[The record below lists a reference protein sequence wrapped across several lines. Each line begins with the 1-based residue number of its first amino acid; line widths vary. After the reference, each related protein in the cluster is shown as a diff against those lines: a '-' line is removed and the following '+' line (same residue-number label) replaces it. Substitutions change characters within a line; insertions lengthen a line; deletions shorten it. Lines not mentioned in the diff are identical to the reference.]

1 MSTRKTASKR
11 QTNTPTP
18 TPESTGGGGTA
29 PIFATSQVS
38 RFHTETLTTLS
49 NDIDIKDVTL
59 AIGPRTLLAGAN
71 LRLFRGVHY
80 GLVGQNGVG
89 KSTLLKALGHKLLAG
104 FPSNVRVLYVEQ
116 LEGADMARP
125 VVRVV
130 MDADRAAARARREL
144 KRVQGA
150 LEADDPAEVA
160 RVMREVRMDR
170 LRDEM
175 EAAEKVALERSGARG
190 ADARKRLIEQE
201 KLVEEARAKNA
212 EPLSPEEITRASAE
226 AQELLT
232 ELFGAMD
239 LYGEEAA
246 EAKARSILKGL
257 RFPPAWQDRPLG
269 ELSGGWRIRV
279 ALASALHIEPDI
291 LLLDEPTNHL
301 DLPAIVWLQ
310 DYLSQLADTTIVTV
324 SHDRAFLNA
333 VAEEIIVFKNQT
345 LTYHVGDFDE
355 YLEHTEEKRK
365 YLEKMADAIAKKK
378 AAAEKTVQAA
388 MSQARKAGDDKK
400 MAQAAS
406 RQRKLERIGMEV
418 NDKGHRFKLNRDRGG
433 YHTKVRDDVVL
444 EQIEQAPSWSIPDPA
459 PLRQAGAIIEV
470 EGVSV
475 GYDKRQPPLVSDVT
489 LNIGQTARIAIVGAN
504 GSGKTTLV
512 KALVGDIPPLKGKI
526 NRHLSA
532 KIGYFTQHHVDELH
546 GYSVETSALSLL
558 MEKNPE
564 NREQDCYAHLGK
576 YGIKGSIALQPLR
589 SLSGGQMV
597 RVAFALS
604 TFGSSP
610 HLLILDEPTNHL
622 DYLTTEALIVALKEF
637 SGAVVIVSHDQ
648 FFVSEV
654 AEQVYAVRKKK
665 LELLEGG
672 MEDYMPFNEYQV
684 VGRHLPTEA
693 EPTPKIYRMRIFA
706 PNEVVA
712 KSRFWYFL
720 RQLKKVKKASG
731 EIIGV
736 NVIHEKKPLK
746 IKNFGIWLRYD
757 SRSGTHN
764 MYKEFREL
772 SRADA
777 VKALY
782 QDMAA
787 RHRARFRSIHILRVV
802 EIEKSEDI
810 RRPYIKQLLVPKLK
824 FPLPHRVQKVRSTF
838 VAHRP
843 STF

>member
-1 MSTRKTASKR
+1 MSSRKASSKR
-11 QTNTPTP
+11 PQQSTPAGHDSIELP
-18 TPESTGGGGTA
+18 A
-29 PIFATSQVS
+29 IVATSQVS

-49 NDIDIKDVTL
+49 NDIDLKDVTVT
-59 AIGPRTLLAGAN
+59 IGSRTLLSGAN
-71 LRLFRGVHY
+71 LRLFHGVHY

-89 KSTLLKALGHKLLAG
+89 KSTLLKAIGYNLLAG

-116 LEGADMARP
+116 LEGADMSRP
-125 VVRVV
+125 VVQVV
-130 MDADRAAARARREL
+130 MDADRKAARARSEL
-144 KRVQGA
+144 KVLQGA
-150 LEADDPAEVA
+150 MEADDPAEVA
-160 RVMREVRMDR
+160 RVLRAVKKER
-170 LRDEM
+170 LQEEL
-175 EAAEKVALERSGARG
+175 EAAEKIALERSGARG
-190 ADARKRLIEQE
+190 ADARKKLVEQE
-201 KLVEEARAKNA
+201 KRMADAVESSAQPLSEEEIARA
-212 EPLSPEEITRASAE
+212 PIE
-226 AQELLT
+226 AHELLSQ
-232 ELFGAMD
+232 LFAAMD

-257 RFPPAWQDRPLG
+257 RFPVDWQDRPLG
-269 ELSGGWRIRV
+269 ELSGGWRIRA
-279 ALASALHIEPDI
+279 ALASALQIEPDI

-301 DLPAIVWLQ
+301 DLPAIIWLQ
-310 DYLSQLADTTIVTV
+310 DYLSQLSETTIVTV

-333 VAEEIIVFKNQT
+333 ITDEIIVFKNQT
-345 LTYHVGDFDE
+345 LTYHVGNFDE

-365 YLEKMADAIAKKK
+365 YKERMAEAIERKK
-378 AAAEKTVQAA
+378 AAAEKAVQAA
-388 MSQARKAGDDKK
+388 ISQARKAGDDKK

-406 RQRKLERIGMEV
+406 KQRKLERMGMEV
-418 NDKGHRFKLNRDRGG
+418 NEKGHRFKLNRDRAG
-433 YHTKVRDDVVL
+433 YHFSARAAVEVEKA
-444 EQIEQAPSWSIPDPA
+444 EQAPIWSIPDPE
-459 PLRQAGAIIEV
+459 PLRQGGAIIEV
-470 EGVSV
+470 ESVSL
-475 GYDKRQPPLVSDVT
+475 GYDKKQPLLEDVT
-489 LNIGQTARIAIVGAN
+489 LNIGQSARIAFVGAN

-512 KALVGDIPPLKGKI
+512 KALVGDLRPLKGQI
-526 NRHLSA
+526 SRHLSA
-532 KIGYFTQHHVDELH
+532 KLGYFTQHHVDELH
-546 GYSVETSALSLL
+546 QHPVNTTALSLL
-558 MEKNPE
+558 QQRNSDSAEGE
-564 NREQDCYAHLGK
+564 CRAHLGK
-576 YGIKGSIALQPLR
+576 YGIKGSTALQPLR

-597 RVAFALS
+597 RVAFALM
-604 TFGSSP
+604 TFGTSP

-622 DYLTTEALIVALKEF
+622 DYLTTEALIMALKEYA
-637 SGAVVIVSHDQ
+637 GAVAIVSHDQ

-654 AEQVYAVRKKK
+654 AEEIYAVRNRK
-665 LELLEGG
+665 LYLLDGG
-672 MEDYMPFNEYQV
+672 MEEYMPFQEYQV

-802 EIEKSEDI
+802 EIEKSEDV

-843 STF
+843 ATF

>member
-1 MSTRKTASKR
+1 MSSTRKTASRR
-11 QTNTPTP
+11 QTPTP
-18 TPESTGGGGTA
+18 KHSGVDPGT
-29 PIFATSQVS
+29 IVATSQVS
-38 RFHTETLTTLS
+38 RFHTETLSTLS
-49 NDIDIKDVTL
+49 NDVDLKDVNLT
-59 AIGPRTLLAGAN
+59 IGGRTLLAGAN
-71 LRLFRGVHY
+71 LRLFHGVHY

-89 KSTLLKALGHKLLAG
+89 KSTLLRAIGHNLLAG
-104 FPSNVRVLYVEQ
+104 FPSNIRVLYAEQ
-116 LEGADMARP
+116 LEGTDMSRP
-125 VVRVV
+125 VVQVV
-130 MDADRAAARARREL
+130 MDADHKGARARREL
-144 KRVQGA
+144 KAVQSA
-150 LEADDPAEVA
+150 LEADDHAEIA
-160 RVMREVRMDR
+160 RVMRQVKLER
-170 LRDEM
+170 LKDDLH
-175 EAAEKVALERSGARG
+175 AADKIALERSGARG

-201 KLVEEARAKNA
+201 KRMEDAVAAET
-212 EPLSPEEITRASAE
+212 EPLTPDEITHAAAE
-226 AQELLT
+226 AQQLLT
-232 ELFGAMD
+232 ELFAAMD

-257 RFPPAWQDRPLG
+257 RFPPGWHDRPLG

-279 ALASALHIEPDI
+279 ALASALHIEPDV

-301 DLPAIVWLQ
+301 DLPAIIWLQ

-333 VAEEIIVFKNQT
+333 VADEIVVFKDQT
-345 LTYHVGDFDE
+345 LKYHDGNFDE

-365 YLEKMADAIAKKK
+365 YMQRMAEAIDRKK
-378 AAAEKTVQAA
+378 AAAEKTVQNA

-433 YHTKVRDDVVL
+433 FHLTTRADAEVEKT
-444 EQIEQAPSWSIPDPA
+444 EQAPTWSIPDPV
-459 PLRQAGAIIEV
+459 PLRQGGAIVEV
-470 EGVSV
+470 EGVYL
-475 GYDKRQPPLVSDVT
+475 GYDRKQPPIVADVT
-489 LNIGQTARIAIVGAN
+489 LNISQTARLAIVGAN
-504 GSGKTTLV
+504 GCGKTTLV
-512 KALVGDIPPLKGKI
+512 KALVGDIAPLKGQI
-526 NRHLSA
+526 TRHLSA
-532 KIGYFTQHHVDELH
+532 KIGYFTQHHVDDLH
-546 GYSVETSALSLL
+546 KHPVETSALSLL
-558 MEKNPE
+558 LEKDPE
-564 NREQDCYAHLGK
+564 HREQDCFAHLGK
-576 YGIKGSIALQPLR
+576 YGIKGQIALQPLG

-597 RVAFALS
+597 RVAFALT

-622 DYLTTEALIVALKEF
+622 DYLTTEALIMALKEYA
-637 SGAVVIVSHDQ
+637 GAVVIVSHDQ

-654 AEQVYAVRKKK
+654 AEEVYAVRKNR

-672 MEDYMPFNEYQV
+672 MEQYMPLQEYQV

-746 IKNFGIWLRYD
+746 VKNFGIWLRYD

-802 EIEKSEDI
+802 EIEKSDDI
-810 RRPYIKQLLVPKLK
+810 RRPYIKQLLVPGLK
-824 FPLPHRVQKVRSTF
+824 FPLPHRVNKVRSTF

>member
-1 MSTRKTASKR
+1 MSSTRKANTKGKQTAS
-11 QTNTPTP
+11 
-18 TPESTGGGGTA
+18 A
-29 PIFATSQVS
+29 PRSGVGDRSDSALVATSQVS
-38 RFHTETLTTLS
+38 RFHTETLITLS
-49 NDIDIKDVTL
+49 NDIDLKDVHV
-59 AIGPRTLLAGAN
+59 AIGPRILLGSAN
-71 LRLFRGVHY
+71 LRLFHGVHY
-80 GLVGQNGVG
+80 GLIGQNGVG
-89 KSTLLKALGHKLLAG
+89 KSTLLKAIGHNQLAG

-116 LEGADMARP
+116 LEGADMSRS
-125 VVRVV
+125 VVSVV
-130 MDADRAAARARREL
+130 MDADQKAARMRREL
-144 KRVQGA
+144 KLLQA
-150 LEADDPAEVA
+150 A
-160 RVMREVRMDR
+160 
-170 LRDEM
+170 M
-175 EAAEKVALERSGARG
+175 EAEDPTEIARTMRTIRLVRTKEEEEAAAKVALERSGARG
-190 ADARKRLIEQE
+190 KEARKELIKQE
-201 KLVEEARAKNA
+201 KRVVDTAAANE
-212 EPLSPEEITRASAE
+212 EPLTHDEITSATVE
-226 AQELLT
+226 AQDLLT
-232 ELFGAMD
+232 ELFAAMEVH
-239 LYGEEAA
+239 GEEAA
-246 EAKARSILKGL
+246 EAKARKILKGL
-257 RFPPAWQDRPLG
+257 RFPLDWHDRPLG

-291 LLLDEPTNHL
+291 LLMDEPTNHL
-301 DLPAIVWLQ
+301 DLPAIIWLQ
-310 DYLSQLADTTIVTV
+310 DYLSQLSDVTSVVV

-333 VAEEIIVFKNQT
+333 VVDEIIVFKDQT
-345 LTYHVGDFDE
+345 LTYHTGNFDE
-355 YLEHTEEKRK
+355 YLEHTEEKQRYMERMAAAIERK
-365 YLEKMADAIAKKK
+365 KT
-378 AAAEKTVQAA
+378 AAEKTVQTA
-388 MSQARKAGDDKK
+388 MSQARKSGDDKK

-406 RQRKLERIGMEV
+406 RQRKLERIGME
-418 NDKGHRFKLNRDRGG
+418 LNRDRAG
-433 YHTKVRDDVVL
+433 YYLSVRSDAEV
-444 EQIEQAPSWSIPDPA
+444 EQAEQPPTWTIPDPI

-470 EGVSV
+470 EGVSE
-475 GYDKRQPPLVSDVT
+475 
-489 LNIGQTARIAIVGAN
+489 ARIAIVGAN

-512 KALVGDIPPLKGKI
+512 KALVGEIAPTKG
-526 NRHLSA
+526 NVSRHLSA
-532 KIGYFTQHHVDELH
+532 KIGYFTQHHVDDLH
-546 GYSVETSALSLL
+546 QQPPETSALSMLL
-558 MEKNPE
+558 NKDPE
-564 NREQDCYAHLGK
+564 RREQDCRAHLGK
-576 YGIKGSIALQPLR
+576 YGLKGNIALQPLR

-604 TFGSSP
+604 TYGLSP

-622 DYLTTEALIVALKEF
+622 DYLTTEALIEALKEY
-637 SGAVVIVSHDQ
+637 SGAVVVVSHDQ

-654 AEQVYAVRKKK
+654 AEEVYAVKKGK
-665 LELLEGG
+665 L
-672 MEDYMPFNEYQV
+672 MSFNEYQV
-684 VGRHLPTEA
+684 VGRHLPSEH

-802 EIEKSEDI
+802 EIEKTDDI

-824 FPLPHRVQKVRSTF
+824 FPLPHRVTKVRSTF